1 MFSIRNLVK
10 PYHVPISYFAEYIID
25 LNVKRSDTYKKNPIY
40 TTHLLMTRILDNLD
54 ELVYSSGYS
63 DALLFDIVSTVCIC
77 DPNKFAG
84 YNGEELTP
92 NW

>member
-10 PYHVPISYFAEYIID
+10 PYHVPISYFAEYVID
-25 LNVKRSDTYKKNPIY
+25 LNVKRSDTYKNDPVHTK
-40 TTHLLMTRILDNLD
+40 HLIMTRILDNID

-63 DALLFDIVSTVCIC
+63 DALLFNIVSSVCIC
-77 DPNKFAG
+77 DPGKFTG
-84 YNGEELTP
+84 YRGEELMP